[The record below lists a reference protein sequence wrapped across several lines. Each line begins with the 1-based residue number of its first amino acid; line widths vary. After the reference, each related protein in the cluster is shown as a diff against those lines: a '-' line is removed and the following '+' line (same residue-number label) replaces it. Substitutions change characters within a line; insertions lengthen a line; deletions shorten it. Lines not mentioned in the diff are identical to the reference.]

1 MTIEMADD
9 IRAEVLGMLQSKVE
23 DIFIDMQNALFVKS
37 GDVSP
42 SDFLALERKE
52 KQLADMIGDILIEQ
66 VEASEEKINAHED
79 ERAIIQLYA
88 FASNRESELK
98 KRGGMTW
105 SETDLAAARAYE
117 EVRGEIDRLLRR
129 EN

>member
-1 MTIEMADD
+1 MTNEQILALN
-9 IRAEVLGMLQSKVE
+9 ANVLGSLQGRVE
-23 DIFIDMQNALFVKS
+23 DIFIDFQQALKVKS
-37 GDVSP
+37 GDVDPMDSLRLQQIE
-42 SDFLALERKE
+42 D
-52 KQLADMIGDILIEQ
+52 QLAGLITDILVQQKGDDEVTQ
-66 VEASEEKINAHED
+66 HED

-129 EN
+129 ENA

>member
-1 MTIEMADD
+1 MKYRADLNAD
-9 IRAEVLGMLQSKVE
+9 VIDRLKDKVE
-23 DIFIDMQNALFVKS
+23 DIFIEFQQVLEVKS
-37 GDVSP
+37 GDVDPMDS
-42 SDFLALERKE
+42 LQLQQKE
-52 KQLADMIGDILIEQ
+52 EQLARVITDILVKQKGEDEIT
-66 VEASEEKINAHED
+66 KHDD

-117 EVRGEIDRLLRR
+117 EVRSEIDRLLRR
-129 EN
+129 DNA

>member
-1 MTIEMADD
+1 MTNEQILALN
-9 IRAEVLGMLQSKVE
+9 ANVLGSLQGRVE
-23 DIFIDMQNALFVKS
+23 DIFIDFQQALKVKS
-37 GDVSP
+37 GDVDPMDSLRLQQIE
-42 SDFLALERKE
+42 D
-52 KQLADMIGDILIEQ
+52 QLAGLITDILVQQKGDDE
-66 VEASEEKINAHED
+66 VTKHED

>member
-1 MTIEMADD
+1 MTNDQKKDLRED
-9 IRAEVLGMLQSKVE
+9 VLGFLQERIE
-23 DIFIDMQNALFVKS
+23 DLFIDFQNALQVKS
-37 GDVSP
+37 GDIDPMDS
-42 SDFLALERKE
+42 LQLQQKE
-52 KQLADMIGDILIEQ
+52 EQLAGVITEILVKQKGDDEVTQ
-66 VEASEEKINAHED
+66 HED
-79 ERAIIQLYA
+79 ERAILQLYA

-117 EVRGEIDRLLRR
+117 EVRDEIDRLLRR

>member
-1 MTIEMADD
+1 MTNEQILALNADV
-9 IRAEVLGMLQSKVE
+9 IGSLQDRVE
-23 DIFIDMQNALFVKS
+23 DIFIDFQQALQVKS
-37 GDVSP
+37 GDVDPMDSLRIQQIE
-42 SDFLALERKE
+42 D
-52 KQLADMIGDILIEQ
+52 QLAGLITDILVQQKGDDEVTQ
-66 VEASEEKINAHED
+66 HED
-79 ERAIIQLYA
+79 ERVILQLYA

>member
-1 MTIEMADD
+1 MTNEQILALN
-9 IRAEVLGMLQSKVE
+9 ANVLGSLQNRVE
-23 DIFIDMQNALFVKS
+23 DIFIDFQQALQVKS
-37 GDVSP
+37 GDIAPMYS
-42 SDFLALERKE
+42 LQLQQIEE
-52 KQLADMIGDILIEQ
+52 QLAWVITNILVQQKGEDEVNQ
-66 VEASEEKINAHED
+66 HED

-117 EVRGEIDRLLRR
+117 EVRNEIDRLLRR
-129 EN
+129 ENA

>member
-1 MTIEMADD
+1 MTNDQKNDLRED
-9 IRAEVLGMLQSKVE
+9 VLGFLQERIE
-23 DIFIDMQNALFVKS
+23 DLFIDFQNALQVKS
-37 GDVSP
+37 GDIDPMDS
-42 SDFLALERKE
+42 LQLQQKE
-52 KQLADMIGDILIEQ
+52 EQLAGVITEILVKQKGDDEVTQ
-66 VEASEEKINAHED
+66 HED

-117 EVRGEIDRLLRR
+117 EVRDEIDRLLRR

>member
-1 MTIEMADD
+1 MTNDQKNDLREDVIGFLQERIED
-9 IRAEVLGMLQSKVE
+9 L
-23 DIFIDMQNALFVKS
+23 FIDFQNALQVKS
-37 GDVSP
+37 GDIDPMDS
-42 SDFLALERKE
+42 LQLQQKE
-52 KQLADMIGDILIEQ
+52 EQLAGVITEILVKQKEDDEVTQ
-66 VEASEEKINAHED
+66 HED

>member
-1 MTIEMADD
+1 MTKEQISGLNAD
-9 IRAEVLGMLQSKVE
+9 VLGSLQDRVE
-23 DIFIDMQNALFVKS
+23 DIFIDFQQALKVKS
-37 GDVSP
+37 GDVDPMDSLRLQQIE
-42 SDFLALERKE
+42 D
-52 KQLADMIGDILIEQ
+52 QLAGLITDILVQ
-66 VEASEEKINAHED
+66 QKGDDKITQHEN

-117 EVRGEIDRLLRR
+117 EVRNEIDRLLRR

>member
-1 MTIEMADD
+1 MTNDQKNDLRED
-9 IRAEVLGMLQSKVE
+9 VLGFLQERIE
-23 DIFIDMQNALFVKS
+23 DLFIDFQNALQVKS
-37 GDVSP
+37 GDIDPMDS
-42 SDFLALERKE
+42 LQLQQKE
-52 KQLADMIGDILIEQ
+52 EQLAGVITEILVKQKGDDEVTQ
-66 VEASEEKINAHED
+66 HED

-105 SETDLAAARAYE
+105 SETDIAAARAYE